1 MATVTAHTAIDN
13 VTTYLDVILGGQSGG
28 HHNAPNTDIT
38 TSGTLDSNTAWLS
51 GAGDAYSAGTAGY
64 PGSLTPFTATNSQ
77 GTNKP
82 VTNLRMISVRLRG
95 TATTAKF
102 AVNAYDTTLSRV
114 YSVLTFM
121 NETDPDETGGA
132 SNCTTIDHH
141 TGEVTMT
148 LGTANDYV
156 YLTLIAG

>member
-1 MATVTAHTAIDN
+1 MATVTSHTAIDN
-13 VTTYLDVILGGQSGG
+13 VTTYLDVVLGGQSGG
-28 HHNAPNTDIT
+28 HNLAPNTDIT
-38 TSGTLDSNTAWLS
+38 TSGTLDANTAWLDG
-51 GAGDAYSAGTAGY
+51 GAAADSY
-64 PGSLTPFTATNSQ
+64 PGSLDAFSAKNATT
-77 GTNKP
+77 TNAAS
-82 VTNLRMISVRLRG
+82 VLRMISVRLRG

-102 AVNAYDTTLSRV
+102 AVNAFDSNLSRV
-114 YSVLTFM
+114 YSVLTFL

-132 SNCTTIDHH
+132 SNVTTIDHH